1 MSDMG
6 LKVINIS
13 DTEKVLLGMII
24 LTEVI
29 PYVNESFTFH
39 PLEFSRDKDF
49 KFPTRQFS
57 RSLGVLSA

>member
-6 LKVINIS
+6 LKVINIC
-13 DTEKVLLGMII
+13 DTEKVLLAMIL

-29 PYVNESFTFH
+29 PYVNASFSFH
-39 PLEFSRDKDF
+39 LLEFSRDKDF

-57 RSLGVLSA
+57 